1 MVREK
6 GSFRIG
12 KNINLQILI
21 NQDLNNSIG
30 VGYIATKKIGKAFK
44 RNKARRIMKELAKK
58 ILIKGKINSYFVL
71 IAKPSLLE
79 TPFEELVR
87 ELEDKIKSGE
97 IPEFSNPNKVPALKD
112 TWMES
117 KTSNIPCSS
126 HISLK
131 PFRQ

>member
-6 GSFRIG
+6 GSFIRG

-21 NQDLNNSIG
+21 NQELSNSIG

-71 IAKPSLLE
+71 IARPSLLE
-79 TPFEELVR
+79 TPFDELFK
-87 ELEDKIKSGE
+87 ELEDKINE
-97 IPEFSNPNKVPALKD
+97 I
-112 TWMES
+112 
-117 KTSNIPCSS
+117 
-126 HISLK
+126 
-131 PFRQ
+131 

>member
-6 GSFRIG
+6 GSFTG
-12 KNINLQILI
+12 SKNINIQILN

-30 VGYIATKKIGKAFK
+30 VGYIATKKIGKAVK

-79 TPFEELVR
+79 TSFEVLVK
-87 ELEDKIKSGE
+87 ELEDKINEK
-97 IPEFSNPNKVPALKD
+97 
-112 TWMES
+112 
-117 KTSNIPCSS
+117 
-126 HISLK
+126 
-131 PFRQ
+131 

>member
-6 GSFRIG
+6 GSFTRG
-12 KNINLQILI
+12 KNVNLQTLF

-79 TPFEELVR
+79 TPFEVLVKELK
-87 ELEDKIKSGE
+87 DKINEK
-97 IPEFSNPNKVPALKD
+97 
-112 TWMES
+112 
-117 KTSNIPCSS
+117 
-126 HISLK
+126 
-131 PFRQ
+131 

>member
-6 GSFRIG
+6 GSFIRG
-12 KNINLQILI
+12 KNLNLQILI
-21 NQDLNNSIG
+21 NQDLNDSIG

-79 TPFEELVR
+79 TSFLLLIIEFVLIR
-87 ELEDKIKSGE
+87 SCILILKS
-97 IPEFSNPNKVPALKD
+97 
-112 TWMES
+112 
-117 KTSNIPCSS
+117 
-126 HISLK
+126 
-131 PFRQ
+131 

>member
-1 MVREK
+1 MIREK
-6 GSFRIG
+6 RNFTRG

-21 NQDLNNSIG
+21 NQDLSNSIG

-79 TPFEELVR
+79 TPFKELIS
-87 ELEDKIKSGE
+87 ELEDKINEK
-97 IPEFSNPNKVPALKD
+97 
-112 TWMES
+112 
-117 KTSNIPCSS
+117 
-126 HISLK
+126 
-131 PFRQ
+131 

>member
-6 GSFRIG
+6 GSFTRG
-12 KNINLQILI
+12 KNVNLQTLF

-58 ILIKGKINSYFVL
+58 TLIKSKINSYFVL

-79 TPFEELVR
+79 TPFEELVK
-87 ELEDKIKSGE
+87 ELQEKINEK
-97 IPEFSNPNKVPALKD
+97 
-112 TWMES
+112 
-117 KTSNIPCSS
+117 
-126 HISLK
+126 
-131 PFRQ
+131 

>member
-6 GSFRIG
+6 GSFTRG

-30 VGYIATKKIGKAFK
+30 VGYIATKKIGKAVK
-44 RNKARRIMKELAKK
+44 RNRVRRIMKELAKK

-71 IAKPSLLE
+71 VAKPSLLE

-87 ELEDKIKSGE
+87 EL
-97 IPEFSNPNKVPALKD
+97 KD
-112 TWMES
+112 
-117 KTSNIPCSS
+117 NINE
-126 HISLK
+126 K
-131 PFRQ
+131 

>member
-6 GSFRIG
+6 GSFTRG
-12 KNINLQILI
+12 TNINLQILI

-30 VGYIATKKIGKAFK
+30 VGYIATKKIGKAVK

-79 TPFEELVR
+79 TSFEELVK
-87 ELEDKIKSGE
+87 ELEGKINEK
-97 IPEFSNPNKVPALKD
+97 
-112 TWMES
+112 
-117 KTSNIPCSS
+117 
-126 HISLK
+126 
-131 PFRQ
+131 